1 MKHAYVT
8 ALVEKILSG
17 TPVEEALARTKATLA
32 AHGHSRLWSQVL
44 KAAARLLEAKLKSHV
59 PQVTLAKE
67 GSASEAAI
75 AAALAKIGASASE
88 YRRTVDSTL
97 IGGMTARFK
106 GMVLD
111 QSHKRVLVD
120 LYRRITK

>member
-17 TPVEEALARTKATLA
+17 MPVEEALTRTKATLQK
-32 AHGHSRLWSQVL
+32 HGHSRLWSQVL

-67 GSASEAAI
+67 GGTSEAAI
-75 AAALAKIGASASE
+75 LSALAKIGAEGSE
-88 YRRTVDSTL
+88 YRLTVDQTL

-106 GMVLD
+106 GTVLD
-111 QSHKRVLVD
+111 QSYKRVLVD
-120 LYRRITK
+120 LYRKITK

>member
-17 TPVEEALARTKATLA
+17 MPVGEALDRTKATLEK
-32 AHGHSRLWSQVL
+32 HGHSRLWSQVL

-59 PQVTLAKE
+59 PQVTIAQE
-67 GSASEAAI
+67 GGVSEAAI
-75 AAALAKIGASASE
+75 ESALAKIGAKPGE
-88 YRRTVDSTL
+88 YRLTVDPTL

-111 QSHKRVLVD
+111 QSYKRALVD